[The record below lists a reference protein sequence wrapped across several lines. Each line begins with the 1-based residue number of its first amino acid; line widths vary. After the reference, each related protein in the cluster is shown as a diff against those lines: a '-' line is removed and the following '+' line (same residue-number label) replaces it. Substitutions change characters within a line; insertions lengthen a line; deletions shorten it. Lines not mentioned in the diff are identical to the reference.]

1 MNETFKIN
9 VCFDEK
15 GEDLEKIISFFL
27 IGTLEKKIF
36 CSTF

>member
-15 GEDLEKIISFFL
+15 GEDLEKLISLFL
-27 IGTLEKKIF
+27 INTLEKRK
-36 CSTF
+36 